1 MRRALGISIMISED
15 GRKTLITFLLK
26 EFFIIPPDPA
36 THAHAMNHHDGL
48 IHGIVPYPWLFADF
62 FE

>member
-1 MRRALGISIMISED
+1 MISED

-26 EFFIIPPDPA
+26 EFFIISPDPA